1 MANLCPSPIHLCR
14 IRLTRLTSTG
24 AIAAAPSNHYVSD
37 KPMMLTIDPSLQEG
51 EEKNLIGGCDCVQA
65 SYRGPDKLLR
75 YNLTLQMAALEP
87 GLYEMLTGATI
98 LTNASTELIGASFPI
113 QVSCSNP
120 TQPPSAL
127 EAWQDLWVG
136 DAQNA
141 NPRYV
146 RWIFPMTFW
155 QMDTT
160 TLENEFLQVQFKG
173 YTRQN
178 AWANPY
184 IDFPTGVASI
194 GTQGAFFWDNV
205 IPAAYCG
212 YSTTST

>member
-1 MANLCPSPIHLCR
+1 MANLCPSPIHICR
-14 IRLTRLTSTG
+14 TRHTRLTAAG
-24 AIAAAPSNHYVSD
+24 AVASAPSNHYVSD
-37 KPMMLTIDPSLQEG
+37 KPMLLTIDPDLSAG
-51 EEKNLIGGCDCVQA
+51 ETKTLIGGCDCAQA
-65 SYRGPDKLLR
+65 TYRGPDKLLR
-75 YNLTLQMAALEP
+75 FNLTLQLAALEP
-87 GLYEMLTGATI
+87 GLVELLTGATI

-113 QVSCSNP
+113 QSSCANP

-127 EAWQDLWVG
+127 EAWQDLWIG
-136 DAQNA
+136 DGQNA

-146 RWIFPMTFW
+146 RWVFPMTFW

-160 TLENEFLQVQFKG
+160 TLQNDFLQVQFKG

-178 AWANPY
+178 TWANPY
-184 IDFPTGVASI
+184 IDFPTGVSSI
-194 GTQGAFFWDNV
+194 GTQGAFFWDNT